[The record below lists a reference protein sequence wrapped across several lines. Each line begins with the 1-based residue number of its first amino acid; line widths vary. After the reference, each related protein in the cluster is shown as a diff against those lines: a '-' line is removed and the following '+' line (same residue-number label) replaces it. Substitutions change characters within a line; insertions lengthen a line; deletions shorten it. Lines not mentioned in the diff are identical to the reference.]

1 MNDTTKTIIR
11 GVAILVAFGGAFLVT
26 KRIVKRY
33 RERREAD
40 RQDTLQ
46 TELQGGQSQNM
57 QQIEEQQ
64 STYNPTTH
72 ISQLE
77 DYILGANLN
86 TYESEVSSI
95 VMPLSATDTKKLAD
109 AWQKKHGRTLWY
121 DLDDEYDQCG
131 SWYYPFE
138 NCYKAVMG
146 KLESLGLN

>member
-33 RERREAD
+33 RERKEAD

-46 TELQGGQSQNM
+46 TELQGGQSQTM

-64 STYNPTTH
+64 STYNPSNH
-72 ISQLE
+72 VSQIE
-77 DYILGANLN
+77 DFILGPNLDG
-86 TYESEVSSI
+86 YESEVSAI
-95 VMPLSATDTKKLAD
+95 IMPLSATDTKKLAD
-109 AWQKKHGRTLWY
+109 AWKNKHGRTLWY

-138 NCYKAVMG
+138 NCYKAPMG
-146 KLESLGLN
+146 KLESLGLT